1 MFGNAQPDFNKGDS
15 NMDQTVVNWML
26 AGFGGLIGFLLNA
39 VWQAVKDL
47 QKADKDLTAKVAEI
61 EVLVAGAYVK
71 KDDLEKLSN
80 AIFTKLDRIEDK
92 LDGKVDKP

>member
-1 MFGNAQPDFNKGDS
+1 
-15 NMDQTVVNWML
+15 MDQTIVNWML

-47 QKADKDLTAKVAEI
+47 QKADSELVKKVSEI

-71 KDDLEKLSN
+71 RDDFNELSK
-80 AIFTKLDRIEDK
+80 ALFSKLDRIEDK

>member
-1 MFGNAQPDFNKGDS
+1 
-15 NMDQTVVNWML
+15 MDQTIINWLL

-71 KDDLEKLSN
+71 KDDLSKLSD
-80 AIFTKLDRIEDK
+80 AIFAKLDRIEDK